1 MLELVQTWGALGLA
15 CLGAGVMLIAGIG
28 VVRMPD
34 LPTRMHASSKAGTLG
49 AILILCAVA
58 LGLGEGAIILRV
70 LLIVAFLF
78 LTAPLAAH
86 AIARAGYGLGVPLSK
101 RTVVD
106 HLARDRQQAED

>member
-1 MLELVQTWGALGLA
+1 MT
-15 CLGAGVMLIAGIG
+15 LIAGIG

-49 AILILCAVA
+49 AIMILCAVA
-58 LGLGEGAIILRV
+58 LGLGSGPIILRV

-86 AIARAGYGLGVPLSK
+86 AIARAAYGLGVPLSG

-106 HLARDRQQAED
+106 HLARDRARAGESRGEAEG